1 MTTTQRKQRLNTI
14 LSAHRDQLLAEIAET
29 LRRAR
34 DDSRDVAAGDMF
46 DRVELVQEEDVAF
59 ALLGMKNETVR
70 RIEDALA
77 CLDAGNFGVCADCDQ
92 EIAESR
98 LEAVPFATRC
108 RDCQAS
114 VERHDHSPAR
124 FESAFF
130 ESGV

>member
-1 MTTTQRKQRLNTI
+1 MTTTQRTERLQTI
-14 LSAHRDQLLAEIAET
+14 LNAHRDRLLAEIADT
-29 LRRAR
+29 LRYAR
-34 DDSRDVAAGDMF
+34 DDHRDVGASDIF

-77 CLDAGNFGVCADCDQ
+77 CLDAGSFGVCADCDQ

-108 RDCQAS
+108 RDCQADI
-114 VERHDHSPAR
+114 ERHDSVPAR
-124 FESAFF
+124 YESSFA
-130 ESGV
+130 ESGI